1 MRSFCCI
8 SNLLGGLL
16 LCCAAFLAGPAAML
30 AQTPVH
36 HLHQAESHT
45 ALNEDQA
52 VISIRYNCIGDT
64 SGQANTC
71 TKKIAKQDFD
81 ALVRAIDPNMTAD
94 GRQALA
100 AEYARLVIMA
110 AEARRRGLDQLP
122 EMRTLLDFSALQ
134 LLASRLVRDINGSV
148 LAVSSDEI
156 GKYFHDHER
165 DYREV
170 VLSRIFIPAP
180 VKGAGEERT
189 LAAGRAEQTRTR
201 AIRGEDFALL
211 QREIKG
217 ASPDVRLGP
226 MPCRALPEAHRQVC
240 DLEPKELS
248 SILTD
253 NTGYSIYRL
262 ESSRRRE
269 LNDVREEIRSTLE
282 RQRTQDAIQ
291 RVRTPVSL
299 DLDEQYFGKLPKP
312 DLASHHGMHF
322 PNAGAPAP
330 AQAHSHQ
337 H

>member
-1 MRSFCCI
+1 MRAFCCI
-8 SNLLGGLL
+8 SNLRCALL
-16 LCCAAFLAGPAAML
+16 LCCAALLGGAKLL

-36 HLHQAESHT
+36 HSHQAESHT
-45 ALNEDQA
+45 ALNDDRA
-52 VISIRYNCIGDT
+52 VISIRYDCIGDT
-64 SGQANTC
+64 SGQASTC

-134 LLASRLVRDINGSV
+134 LLASRLVRDINSSV

-156 GKYFHDHER
+156 EKYFHDHER

-170 VLSRIFIPAP
+170 VLSRLFIPAP
-180 VKGAGEERT
+180 VKRAGEERT
-189 LAAGRAEQTRTR
+189 QAAGQAQQTRTR
-201 AIRGEDFALL
+201 AIGGEEFALL

-226 MPCRALPEAHRQVC
+226 MPCRSLPESHRQVC
-240 DLEPKELS
+240 DLEPKEIS
-248 SILTD
+248 SILAD

-269 LNDVREEIRSTLE
+269 LNDVRDEIRSTLE

-291 RVRTPVSL
+291 RARTPVSL

-322 PNAGAPAP
+322 PHAGAPTP
-330 AQAHSHQ
+330 EQAHSHQ